1 MADGLNNYGVVT
13 LGVPASDTYTMA
25 TAISTG
31 GYLVHVTTAADT
43 VDLSASASA
52 TSVVSGIA
60 GHGTI
65 SPHTGIAGASVEI
78 AVSSLTPGA
87 TAYIVLADANVAI
100 TIGDALSL
108 TNDADN
114 AGTIDKATASYQVIG
129 YALEAKAAN
138 FGDTGGASPS
148 AATIAVKR
156 NTIKVRLA

>member
-31 GYLVHVTTAADT
+31 GYLVHLTSTADT
-43 VDLSASASA
+43 VDLAASNSA
-52 TSVVSGIA
+52 TQAVSGIA
-60 GHGTI
+60 GYGTI
-65 SPHTGIAGASVEI
+65 SIHTGIAGTSVEI
-78 AVSSLTPGA
+78 GVSPLTPGA
-87 TAYIVLADANVAI
+87 TAYLILADGNDAI
-100 TIGDALSL
+100 SIGDKISL
-108 TNDADN
+108 TDDADN
-114 AGTIDKATASYQVIG
+114 AGTVDSFTTSYQLIG
-129 YALEAKAAN
+129 YALEAKDAD